1 MANTKQ
7 GGQNKQGNIVV
18 QDNKNAKNRF
28 GFGGVGPITL
38 APKTGDM
45 FYLEFH
51 DSEPID
57 GNKKLPFNQFAK
69 GVSGVSVAT
78 TTIPIDRYGKR
89 VYIPTRMDYPEVQI
103 SMYDIVNGK
112 MFDFAQGL
120 YEQFFRNGTMKTD
133 SANIE
138 QSINA
143 NPDEVQGRQFSNKG
157 KSFHNSLEKVVI
169 FHFFGNID
177 GTTDQGDPRNE
188 SQNVKNDRTVPRSG
202 AIQKIELIN
211 PIVTN
216 ITFGPSDYADG
227 QLRTIEIGLQPEN
240 VVFSSVT
247 EEVTFPRWLMDG
259 LPVEVETAIS
269 DVEGGNYSTA
279 KTQFLTDKLN
289 ELISPS
295 QFEGNETFVQNT
307 NPQFQQALNSRQK
320 FNAQN
325 NVINQQKF
333 DELAKL
339 NNKLAFSATTSPDAD
354 GEADIIRQEIQEAI
368 SRHGFVEA
376 LPTNERFADPFVP
389 ETKYPQV
396 ADFANLGNTYDG
408 GTGRYG
414 GSNLGGAI
422 KNELVNAF
430 FNGRSINWGNI
441 RDSAA
446 QGILGNTNVGTLQ
459 NLSKTSQSRFGI
471 AGDLIRDGIL
481 NSGTAS
487 GGQIQTTTVPSN
499 INANSTSTVLNN
511 AQSNI
516 ANLKNLTN
524 GIR

>member
-51 DSEPID
+51 DSE
-57 GNKKLPFNQFAK
+57 GVNKKLPFNQFAK

-78 TTIPIDRYGKR
+78 TTVPIDRYGKR

-103 SMYDIVNGK
+103 SMYDIVDGK

-120 YEQFFRNGTMKTD
+120 YEQFFRNGTMQTD

-227 QLRTIEIGLQPEN
+227 QPRTIEIGLQPEN
-240 VVFSSVT
+240 VVFGAVS
-247 EEVTFPRWLMDG
+247 EEVTFPTWLMDG

-269 DVEGGNYSTA
+269 DVEAVSYTHLRA
-279 KTQFLTDKLN
+279 H
-289 ELISPS
+289 
-295 QFEGNETFVQNT
+295 ETN
-307 NPQFQQALNSRQK
+307 
-320 FNAQN
+320 
-325 NVINQQKF
+325 
-333 DELAKL
+333 
-339 NNKLAFSATTSPDAD
+339 
-354 GEADIIRQEIQEAI
+354 
-368 SRHGFVEA
+368 
-376 LPTNERFADPFVP
+376 
-389 ETKYPQV
+389 
-396 ADFANLGNTYDG
+396 
-408 GTGRYG
+408 
-414 GSNLGGAI
+414 
-422 KNELVNAF
+422 
-430 FNGRSINWGNI
+430 
-441 RDSAA
+441 
-446 QGILGNTNVGTLQ
+446 
-459 NLSKTSQSRFGI
+459 
-471 AGDLIRDGIL
+471 
-481 NSGTAS
+481 
-487 GGQIQTTTVPSN
+487 
-499 INANSTSTVLNN
+499 
-511 AQSNI
+511 
-516 ANLKNLTN
+516 
-524 GIR
+524 